1 MIKLFLTYICLS
13 SFVSA
18 GASETKE
25 IWMAAYSPVKLGSSP
40 EIRKETRIWLHRPS
54 QSNFIDATEEY
65 LPGLPASVRLEAYC
79 KVLKSGFDKIDYY
92 KVDSK
97 NCVVLGTDL
106 KKVILHGAFL
116 VGDQHV
122 RHFVSNLTSA
132 KLDKNKIQKDLI
144 DLLDKKGS
152 LK

>member
-1 MIKLFLTYICLS
+1 MNKLFLTYIFLI

-18 GASETKE
+18 GTNQLKD
-25 IWMAAYSPVKLGSSP
+25 IWVAALSPVKLGSNSK
-40 EIRKETRIWLHRPS
+40 IRTETRIWLHRPS

-79 KVLKSGFDKIDYY
+79 KDLKSGFDKIDDY

-97 NCVVLGTDL
+97 NCIVLGTDMN
-106 KKVILHGAFL
+106 KVILHGAFL

-122 RHFVSNLTSA
+122 RHFVGDLSSA

-144 DLLDKKGS
+144 ELIDKKGS

>member
-1 MIKLFLTYICLS
+1 MIKLFLTYIFLS

-18 GASETKE
+18 GASEPKD
-25 IWMAAYSPVKLGSSP
+25 IWMAAHSPVKLGSSP
-40 EIRKETRIWLHRPS
+40 EMRKETRIWLHRPS

-79 KVLKSGFDKIDYY
+79 KDLKSGFDKIDHY
-92 KVDSK
+92 KVDSN
-97 NCVVLGTDL
+97 NCVLLGTDMN
-106 KKVILHGAFL
+106 KVILHGAFL

-122 RHFVSNLTSA
+122 RHFVSDLSSA
-132 KLDKNKIQKDLI
+132 KVDKNKIQKDLI
-144 DLLDKKGS
+144 ELLDRKGS